1 MGTLYGLDCTYPDC
15 VHDTVRG
22 YRMFFRL
29 RVAAR
34 TPLFDEAL
42 FGANHVRAP
51 ESDKQALFER
61 LRGSFVNER
70 PAVVFRPEQRAA
82 MLEQVDLLGGDAEAA
97 RKGLTGQ
104 RASAQL
110 VRRHATLPEGFDAR
124 LLVMQETPLPRIA
137 LYFRWQ
143 PMAGDMLTPEKVFQ
157 CVFLPDASMAERT
170 RAPERR
176 LTEEEFLYVRRM
188 RVDGEIPTV
197 TRESLISCQ
206 HCHRPLPLRAFNT
219 LTLRECFKGE

>member
-1 MGTLYGLDCTYPDC
+1 M
-15 VHDTVRG
+15 
-22 YRMFFRL
+22 
-29 RVAAR
+29 
-34 TPLFDEAL
+34 
-42 FGANHVRAP
+42 
-51 ESDKQALFER
+51 
-61 LRGSFVNER
+61 
-70 PAVVFRPEQRAA
+70 
-82 MLEQVDLLGGDAEAA
+82 
-97 RKGLTGQ
+97 
-104 RASAQL
+104 
-110 VRRHATLPEGFDAR
+110 RRHATLPEGFDAR

-197 TRESLISCQ
+197 TRESLIACQ